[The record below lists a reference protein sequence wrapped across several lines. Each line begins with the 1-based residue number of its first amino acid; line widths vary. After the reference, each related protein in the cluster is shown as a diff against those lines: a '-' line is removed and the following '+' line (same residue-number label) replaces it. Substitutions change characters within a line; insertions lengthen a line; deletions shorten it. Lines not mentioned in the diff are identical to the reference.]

1 MARFRVE
8 SELSAEEED
17 SGAVVEEVTEVTEA
31 TRGRFQGLDAAVEAF
46 GGAVA
51 DAVAEPGQD
60 VVEPLVDHLG
70 RLFSGYR
77 TPLLTR
83 RVSKVSAIAR

>member
-8 SELSAEEED
+8 LELSTEEED
-17 SGAVVEEVTEVTEA
+17 SGAVVEEVTEA

-70 RLFSGYR
+70 RLLDR
-77 TPLLTR
+77 LEL
-83 RVSKVSAIAR
+83 AA

>member
-8 SELSAEEED
+8 LELSAEEED
-17 SGAVVEEVTEVTEA
+17 SGAIVEEVTEA
-31 TRGRFQGLDAAVEAF
+31 TRGRFEGLDAAVEAF

-60 VVEPLVDHLG
+60 VFESFVDHLG
-70 RLFSGYR
+70 RLLDG
-77 TPLLTR
+77 LEL
-83 RVSKVSAIAR
+83 AA

>member
-8 SELSAEEED
+8 WELSAEEED
-17 SGAVVEEVTEVTEA
+17 SGAIVLEVAEA
-31 TRGRFQGLDAAVEAF
+31 SSGGFEGLDAAVEAF

-60 VVEPLVDHLG
+60 VVEPLVNHLG
-70 RLFSGYR
+70 HLLDRLE
-77 TPLLTR
+77 L
-83 RVSKVSAIAR
+83 AA

>member
-8 SELSAEEED
+8 LELSAEEED
-17 SGAVVEEVTEVTEA
+17 SGAVIEEVTEA

-70 RLFSGYR
+70 RLLDR
-77 TPLLTR
+77 LEL
-83 RVSKVSAIAR
+83 AA

>member
-8 SELSAEEED
+8 WELSAEEED
-17 SGAVVEEVTEVTEA
+17 SCAVVEEA
-31 TRGRFQGLDAAVEAF
+31 TRGGFQGLDAAVEAF

-60 VVEPLVDHLG
+60 VVEPLVNHLG
-70 RLFSGYR
+70 RLLDG
-77 TPLLTR
+77 LEL
-83 RVSKVSAIAR
+83 AA